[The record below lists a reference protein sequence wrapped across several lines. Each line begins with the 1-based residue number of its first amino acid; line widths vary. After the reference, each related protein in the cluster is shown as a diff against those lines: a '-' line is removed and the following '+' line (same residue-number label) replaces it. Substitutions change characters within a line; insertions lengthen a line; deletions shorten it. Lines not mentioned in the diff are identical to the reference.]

1 MSTEA
6 INSSESVGYERIN
19 EEDSRREGMHDGRAY
34 HYAPQPQI
42 EDGRLRVPYPYFPPA
57 KPSDKSEKSI
67 VMTFILLSSTGL
79 IGGHDFYAGRYAR
92 TAAKIM
98 AWPIGGLILV
108 GLAPQ
113 TTPLL
118 LVPGV
123 LSLAYPVV
131 NYPLDLLRLLTD
143 NYQDGEGKY
152 IK

>member
-1 MSTEA
+1 MSIEA
-6 INSSESVGYERIN
+6 INSSESVGCERIN
-19 EEDSRREGMHDGRAY
+19 EEDSRREGMHGGRVY

-42 EDGRLRVPYPYFPPA
+42 EDGLRGPYPYFPPA
-57 KPSDKSEKSI
+57 KPSDTSEKSI

-98 AWPIGGLILV
+98 AWPIGLILV
-108 GLAPQ
+108 SH

-118 LVPGV
+118 VVPGV
-123 LSLAYPVV
+123 FSLAYPIV
-131 NYPLDLLRLLTD
+131 NYPLDFLRLLTG
-143 NYQDGEGKY
+143 NYQDGEEKY